1 MAIIYELDRLA
12 GMELRQLEHFVAVAD
27 ELNFTRAAA
36 RIHVVQSALSTSI
49 AKLERELGVALFDR
63 TRQQIRL
70 TPAGERFRTT
80 PRKYGA
86 AYARPSDRSESFAK
100 HFPALSSSGR

>member
-1 MAIIYELDRLA
+1 MSIIYELDRLA

-49 AKLERELGVALFDR
+49 AASSANSVSHCSTG
-63 TRQQIRL
+63 
-70 TPAGERFRTT
+70 PG
-80 PRKYGA
+80 
-86 AYARPSDRSESFAK
+86 SRS
-100 HFPALSSSGR
+100 G